1 MVEMI
6 KGLKVKLKVNNKEN
20 SRLFGSAGVSRW
32 AYNYALARAEEYFK
46 ETGKFLGDREIRKE
60 ITKLKQ
66 TEEYSW
72 LYDYSNNITKQAVK
86 DVCTAFKNFF
96 RELKKGK
103 KELLDVVKKKLAQS
117 KIKIEDI
124 SIKDYKHYPRF
135 KSKKKSDP
143 KFYQDTEKIKFKDGK
158 VRIEKVGWIKLTEK
172 DRIPE
177 NAKYVNPRV
186 SFDGKDW
193 FVSVGVEFAEKVKK
207 EYTEGIGIDV
217 GVKDLAIISTG
228 KKYKNINKDKKIRDY
243 KKKMRRLQRKV
254 SRQYEMNKIKT
265 KGGEN
270 RFQKTNNIIKTENKI
285 RKLHIRLTNIRI
297 DYIHKITTNL
307 VKTKPEFV
315 AMEDLNIKGMMK
327 NKHLSKS
334 IQEQKLYEFKR
345 QLEYKCDWNH
355 IKLIEV
361 DRWFPSSKTCN
372 ACGKIKNDL
381 KLSNRTYICECGY
394 SEDRDINAALNLRD
408 YGLKLMAN

>member
-1 MVEMI
+1 MIQMI

-20 SRLFGSAGVSRW
+20 TKLFGSAGVSRW
-32 AYNYALARAEEYFK
+32 AYNYALSRTEEYFK

-66 TEEYSW
+66 TEKYSW

-86 DVCTAFKNFF
+86 DACTAFSNFF
-96 RELKKGK
+96 KELKKRK
-103 KELLDVVKKKLAQS
+103 KELLDVVKKKLAQG
-117 KIKIEDI
+117 KMKVEDI
-124 SIKDYKHYPRF
+124 TIKDYKHYPRF

-158 VRIEKVGWIKLTEK
+158 VRIEKVGWIRLTEK
-172 DRIPE
+172 NRIPE
-177 NAKYVNPRV
+177 NAKYINPRV
-186 SFDGKDW
+186 SYDGQDW
-193 FVSVGVEFAEKVKK
+193 FVSVGVEFENDNSNTQ
-207 EYTEGIGIDV
+207 YSNGIGIDV
-217 GVKDLAIISTG
+217 GIKDIAITSDG
-228 KKYKNINKDKKIRDY
+228 KKFKNINKDKKIRDY
-243 KKKMRRLQRKV
+243 RKLMKRLQRKV
-254 SRQYEMNKIKT
+254 SRQYEMNKIKM
-265 KGGEN
+265 KGGE
-270 RFQKTNNIIKTENKI
+270 RRYQKTNNIIKTENKI
-285 RKLHIRLTNIRI
+285 RKLHIRLTNIRT

-307 VKTKPEFV
+307 VKTKPQFV

-345 QLEYKCDWNH
+345 QLEYKCDWNE

-372 ACGKIKNDL
+372 ACGNIKDDL
-381 KLSNRTYICECGY
+381 KLSDRTYICDCGY

-408 YGLKLMAN
+408 YGKSLTA